1 MLGQLAFDVPDG
13 AEPVAGVDVAGFV
26 VVLVVAALAATAPPA
41 TSAPETARTDAAFR
55 NGLKMLTPSRVG
67 LWSVAYDQ

>member
-13 AEPVAGVDVAGFV
+13 AEPVAGVEVAGFV

-41 TSAPETARTDAAFR
+41 TRAPETARTAATLRIGFMYVSPPPGR
-55 NGLKMLTPSRVG
+55 LL
-67 LWSVAYDQ
+67 YDQ